1 MLCLFLTI
9 LTMMQY
15 ISDLYSSA
23 TSPPSLPLVFLSY
36 QMQGVL
42 FPPPIITTTIT
53 APSCTPS
60 KLPLTHVNIPQSTV
74 PSMTVPPSTVP
85 PTSGPFTSL
94 RSTTA
99 PPMTVSSTGTLVFAW
114 TLKIQTTCWT
124 RRRYC
129 TPHSR
134 MHAFIHTDSF
144 KYFDKKK
151 QKDVFFN
158 THSETL
164 I

>member
-1 MLCLFLTI
+1 MCLFLTI
-9 LTMMQY
+9 LTVMQSPY
-15 ISDLYSSA
+15 INDLHSSA
-23 TSPPSLPLVFLSY
+23 TSPPSLPLIFLSY

-42 FPPPIITTTIT
+42 FPPPIIITTIT

-60 KLPLTHVNIPQSTV
+60 KLPLTHVNTPQPTV

-85 PTSGPFTSL
+85 PTTGPFTSL

-99 PPMTVSSTGTLVFAW
+99 PPMTVSSAGTLVFVW

-124 RRRYC
+124 RRRYY

-134 MHAFIHTDSF
+134 IHEKAHTDSF
-144 KYFDKKK
+144 
-151 QKDVFFN
+151 
-158 THSETL
+158 E
-164 I
+164 